1 MKEQYLGQDA
11 HLLIL
16 GEKLNGFK
24 PAHSTVERSKII
36 KRAKEWVENN
46 PNKHINLY

>member
-1 MKEQYLGQDA
+1 MKEQYLGQDV

-24 PAHSTVERSKII
+24 PAHSTVERNKIV
-36 KRAKEWVENN
+36 KGAKEWVANN